1 MDASQA
7 GQEIMTLSETAEY
20 LQLAERTVL
29 RMAQRG
35 EIPAAKVASQWRFIR
50 PLVREW
56 LIARMQSLPSS
67 SEVSGRPEKHF
78 LPLVEV
84 LRPELMTFD
93 IQPGP
98 KEDIFRQLVA
108 PLLKTGFARNAD
120 HLLKSLVER
129 ERMMTTAIGHGIAVP
144 HPRNPIADMFPE
156 PAIAMGVCP
165 RGTDFN
171 AIDDQLV
178 HVFFLICATRIEI
191 HLQLMA
197 GISWLSKQD
206 VIMKLRG
213 VSSPSEA
220 IALLSAADA
229 VSG

>member
-1 MDASQA
+1 
-7 GQEIMTLSETAEY
+7 MTLSETAEY

-35 EIPAAKVASQWRFIR
+35 EIPAAKIASQWRFIR

-56 LIARMQSLPSS
+56 LVAQMQSLPLSSS
-67 SEVSGRPEKHF
+67 SEVSGGSGKHL
-78 LPLVEV
+78 LPLAEV

-93 IQPGP
+93 IHPGP
-98 KEDIFRQLVA
+98 KEDIFRQLLV

-120 HLLKSLVER
+120 LLLKSLVDR
-129 ERMMTTAIGHGIAVP
+129 ERMMTTAIGHGIAAP
-144 HPRNPIADMFPE
+144 HPRNPIPDMFPE

-165 RGTDFN
+165 QGTDFN

-197 GISWLSKQD
+197 KISWLSRQD

-220 IALLSAADA
+220 MAVLAAADA